1 MSESLKSLKNYKKQL
16 ILGPIF
22 KLTEAV
28 FELIV
33 PLLMA
38 YIIDYGISLDSN
50 NNVIGGD
57 MGVILKTGSL
67 IVALGILGLLCS
79 IICQYFASRAGQGF
93 GTELRNKMLKH
104 IFKLPMSEQDKLGSA
119 KLENIMINDINQ
131 LQTAV
136 NMFIRLVVRAPFLVV
151 GGIVCA
157 FLINVKVALI
167 FVASLPFFILVL
179 VFVLKASS
187 KRHVK
192 IQASLDVINKSV
204 NEGVTGQRVVRVFNA
219 QDMMINDYKKTND
232 QLYKDNNNVSKIT
245 SLLSPLTFI
254 IVNVAT
260 VFIVYFA
267 AKFVDFGELTQ
278 GDVFTL
284 VNYMNQILLALIVVS
299 NLVVIFTKA
308 FASLKRTDSLFA
320 LKEEESKDYVE
331 LDFDKTKPLLS
342 LNKVSFK
349 FDNSLNYILQNIT
362 FELNKGES
370 LGIIGGTGSG
380 KSTLVEHLN
389 ALLVPSSGSLEIE
402 DTERA
407 TYDLSDAEQVLL
419 STTQRLD
426 TIYEARKKEKAQET
440 VQLEQEEKE
449 EIKEQ
454 EPLFQFQ
461 EEKLPLAIQ
470 ALYNAKVN
478 GIELSE
484 SQERTLQ
491 IYEKLNSEK
500 FREFKA
506 QAQERARKQ
515 EERRKAVQEEN
526 ARKEEWLNSADN
538 PINMRLAEL
547 KKTRNQVTALEGIKD
562 AGLIVP
568 DQEQKL
574 DNLSEFL
581 EMFEKTSQEQH
592 EVDTG
597 MSDESRAW
605 YQEHYRAK

>member
-57 MGVILKTGSL
+57 MGVILKTGSM

-219 QDMMINDYKKTND
+219 QDMMINDYKKIND

-380 KSTLVEHLN
+380 KSTLCNLISGFFDPSKGKISLYGKDITTLKKEDINNLVSMASQKAYLFTGTVKDNFLMAKNDATDKEIIDCLKLAKAYSFVNKYEDGLDHYLEESGRN
-389 ALLVPSSGSLEIE
+389 LSGGQKQRLSLARTLLKNSDLIILDDVTSAL
-402 DTERA
+402 
-407 TYDLSDAEQVLL
+407 DAITTKQVLL
-419 STTQRLD
+419 YLQKLNDKAKIIVSQKISAIKNCDKILVIENGKNCGYGTHEELLNSNKAYRE
-426 TIYEARKKEKAQET
+426 IYESQLMKE
-440 VQLEQEEKE
+440 
-449 EIKEQ
+449 
-454 EPLFQFQ
+454 
-461 EEKLPLAIQ
+461 
-470 ALYNAKVN
+470 
-478 GIELSE
+478 G
-484 SQERTLQ
+484 
-491 IYEKLNSEK
+491 
-500 FREFKA
+500 
-506 QAQERARKQ
+506 
-515 EERRKAVQEEN
+515 
-526 ARKEEWLNSADN
+526 DN
-538 PINMRLAEL
+538 
-547 KKTRNQVTALEGIKD
+547 Q
-562 AGLIVP
+562 
-568 DQEQKL
+568 
-574 DNLSEFL
+574 
-581 EMFEKTSQEQH
+581 
-592 EVDTG
+592 
-597 MSDESRAW
+597 
-605 YQEHYRAK
+605 

>member
-57 MGVILKTGSL
+57 MGVILKTGSM

-157 FLINVKVALI
+157 FLINVEVALI

-219 QDMMINDYKKTND
+219 QDMMINDYKKIND

-380 KSTLVEHLN
+380 KSTLCNLISGFFDPSKGKISLYGKDITTLKKEDINNLVSMASQKAYLFTGTVKDNFLMAKNDATDKEIIDCLKLAKAYSFVNKYEDGLDHYLEESGRN
-389 ALLVPSSGSLEIE
+389 LSGGQKQRLSLARTLLKNSDLIILDDVTSAL
-402 DTERA
+402 
-407 TYDLSDAEQVLL
+407 DAITTKQVLL
-419 STTQRLD
+419 NL
-426 TIYEARKKEKAQET
+426 
-440 VQLEQEEKE
+440 
-449 EIKEQ
+449 
-454 EPLFQFQ
+454 
-461 EEKLPLAIQ
+461 
-470 ALYNAKVN
+470 
-478 GIELSE
+478 
-484 SQERTLQ
+484 
-491 IYEKLNSEK
+491 EKLND
-500 FREFKA
+500 KA
-506 QAQERARKQ
+506 KIIVSQKISAIKNCDKILVIENGKNCGYGTH
-515 EERRKAVQEEN
+515 EEL
-526 ARKEEWLNSADN
+526 LNSNKAYRE
-538 PINMRLAEL
+538 IYESQLM
-547 KKTRNQVTALEGIKD
+547 KEGD
-562 AGLIVP
+562 
-568 DQEQKL
+568 DQ
-574 DNLSEFL
+574 
-581 EMFEKTSQEQH
+581 
-592 EVDTG
+592 
-597 MSDESRAW
+597 
-605 YQEHYRAK
+605 

>member
-1 MSESLKSLKNYKKQL
+1 MSESLKNLKNYKKQL

-57 MGVILKTGSL
+57 MGVILKTGSM

-93 GTELRNKMLKH
+93 GTELRNKMVKH

-219 QDMMINDYKKTND
+219 QDMMINDYKKIND

-380 KSTLVEHLN
+380 KSTLCNLISGFFDPSKGKISLYGKDITTLKKEDINNLVSMASQKAYLFTGTVKDNFLMAKNDATDKEIIDCLKLAKAYSFVNKYEDGLDHYLEESGRN
-389 ALLVPSSGSLEIE
+389 LSGGQKQRLSLARTLIKNSDLIILDDVTSAL
-402 DTERA
+402 
-407 TYDLSDAEQVLL
+407 DAITTKQVLL
-419 STTQRLD
+419 NL
-426 TIYEARKKEKAQET
+426 
-440 VQLEQEEKE
+440 
-449 EIKEQ
+449 
-454 EPLFQFQ
+454 
-461 EEKLPLAIQ
+461 
-470 ALYNAKVN
+470 
-478 GIELSE
+478 
-484 SQERTLQ
+484 
-491 IYEKLNSEK
+491 EKLND
-500 FREFKA
+500 KA
-506 QAQERARKQ
+506 KIIVSQKISAIKNCDKILVIENGKNCGYGTH
-515 EERRKAVQEEN
+515 EEL
-526 ARKEEWLNSADN
+526 LNSNKAYREIYESQLMKEGDN
-538 PINMRLAEL
+538 
-547 KKTRNQVTALEGIKD
+547 Q
-562 AGLIVP
+562 
-568 DQEQKL
+568 
-574 DNLSEFL
+574 
-581 EMFEKTSQEQH
+581 
-592 EVDTG
+592 
-597 MSDESRAW
+597 
-605 YQEHYRAK
+605 

>member
-219 QDMMINDYKKTND
+219 QDMMINDYKKIND

-254 IVNVAT
+254 IVNIAT
-260 VFIVYFA
+260 IFIVYFA

-380 KSTLVEHLN
+380 KSTLCNLISGFFDPSKGKISLYGKDITTLKKEDINNLVSMASQKAYLFTGTVKDNFLMAKNDATDKEIIDCLKLAKAYSFVNKYEDGLDHYLEESGRN
-389 ALLVPSSGSLEIE
+389 LSGGQKQRLSLARTLLKNSDLIILDDVTSAL
-402 DTERA
+402 
-407 TYDLSDAEQVLL
+407 DAITTKQVLL
-419 STTQRLD
+419 NL
-426 TIYEARKKEKAQET
+426 
-440 VQLEQEEKE
+440 
-449 EIKEQ
+449 
-454 EPLFQFQ
+454 
-461 EEKLPLAIQ
+461 
-470 ALYNAKVN
+470 
-478 GIELSE
+478 
-484 SQERTLQ
+484 
-491 IYEKLNSEK
+491 EKLND
-500 FREFKA
+500 KA
-506 QAQERARKQ
+506 KIIVSQKISAIKNCDKILVIENGKNCGYGTH
-515 EERRKAVQEEN
+515 EEL
-526 ARKEEWLNSADN
+526 LNSNKAYREIYESQLMKEGDN
-538 PINMRLAEL
+538 
-547 KKTRNQVTALEGIKD
+547 Q
-562 AGLIVP
+562 
-568 DQEQKL
+568 
-574 DNLSEFL
+574 
-581 EMFEKTSQEQH
+581 
-592 EVDTG
+592 
-597 MSDESRAW
+597 
-605 YQEHYRAK
+605 

>member
-57 MGVILKTGSL
+57 MGVILKTGSM

-104 IFKLPMSEQDKLGSA
+104 IFFFFFSEQDKLGSA

-219 QDMMINDYKKTND
+219 QDMMINDYKKIND

-380 KSTLVEHLN
+380 KSTLCNLISGFFDPSKGKISLYGKDITTLKKEDINNLVSMASQKAYLFTGTVKDNFLMAKNDAIDKEIIDCLKLAKAYSFVNKYEDGLDHYLEESGRN
-389 ALLVPSSGSLEIE
+389 LSGGQKQRLSLARTLLKNSDLIILDDVTSAL
-402 DTERA
+402 
-407 TYDLSDAEQVLL
+407 DAITTKQVLL
-419 STTQRLD
+419 NL
-426 TIYEARKKEKAQET
+426 
-440 VQLEQEEKE
+440 
-449 EIKEQ
+449 
-454 EPLFQFQ
+454 
-461 EEKLPLAIQ
+461 
-470 ALYNAKVN
+470 
-478 GIELSE
+478 
-484 SQERTLQ
+484 
-491 IYEKLNSEK
+491 EKLND
-500 FREFKA
+500 KA
-506 QAQERARKQ
+506 KIIVSQKISAIKNCDKILIIENGKNCGYGTH
-515 EERRKAVQEEN
+515 EEL
-526 ARKEEWLNSADN
+526 LNSNKAYREIYESQLMKEGDN
-538 PINMRLAEL
+538 
-547 KKTRNQVTALEGIKD
+547 Q
-562 AGLIVP
+562 
-568 DQEQKL
+568 
-574 DNLSEFL
+574 
-581 EMFEKTSQEQH
+581 
-592 EVDTG
+592 
-597 MSDESRAW
+597 
-605 YQEHYRAK
+605 

>member
-57 MGVILKTGSL
+57 MGVILKTGSM

-167 FVASLPFFILVL
+167 FVASLPFFIVVL

-219 QDMMINDYKKTND
+219 QDMMINDYKKIND

-380 KSTLVEHLN
+380 KSTLCNLISGFFDPSKGKISLYGKDITTLKKEDINNLVSMASQKAYLFTGTVKDNFLMAKNDATDKEIIDCLKLAKAYSFVNKYEDGLDHYLEESGRN
-389 ALLVPSSGSLEIE
+389 LSGGQKQRLSLARTLLKNSDLIILDDVTSAL
-402 DTERA
+402 
-407 TYDLSDAEQVLL
+407 DAITTKQVLL
-419 STTQRLD
+419 NL
-426 TIYEARKKEKAQET
+426 
-440 VQLEQEEKE
+440 
-449 EIKEQ
+449 
-454 EPLFQFQ
+454 
-461 EEKLPLAIQ
+461 
-470 ALYNAKVN
+470 
-478 GIELSE
+478 
-484 SQERTLQ
+484 
-491 IYEKLNSEK
+491 EKLND
-500 FREFKA
+500 KA
-506 QAQERARKQ
+506 KIIVSQKISAIKNCDKILVIENGKNCGYGTH
-515 EERRKAVQEEN
+515 EEL
-526 ARKEEWLNSADN
+526 LNSNKAYREIYESQLMKEGDN
-538 PINMRLAEL
+538 
-547 KKTRNQVTALEGIKD
+547 Q
-562 AGLIVP
+562 
-568 DQEQKL
+568 
-574 DNLSEFL
+574 
-581 EMFEKTSQEQH
+581 
-592 EVDTG
+592 
-597 MSDESRAW
+597 
-605 YQEHYRAK
+605 

>member
-1 MSESLKSLKNYKKQL
+1 MSESLESLKNYKKQL

-57 MGVILKTGSL
+57 MGVILKTGSM

-187 KRHVK
+187 KRHGK

-219 QDMMINDYKKTND
+219 QDMMINDYKKIND

-380 KSTLVEHLN
+380 KSTLCNLISGFFDPSKGKISLYGKDITTLKKEDINNLVSMASQKAYLFTGTVKDNFLMAKNDATDKEIIDCLKLAKAYSFVNKYEDGLN
-389 ALLVPSSGSLEIE
+389 HYLEESGRNLSGGQKQRLSLARTLLKNSDLIILDDVTSAL
-402 DTERA
+402 
-407 TYDLSDAEQVLL
+407 DAITTKQVLL
-419 STTQRLD
+419 NL
-426 TIYEARKKEKAQET
+426 
-440 VQLEQEEKE
+440 
-449 EIKEQ
+449 
-454 EPLFQFQ
+454 
-461 EEKLPLAIQ
+461 
-470 ALYNAKVN
+470 
-478 GIELSE
+478 
-484 SQERTLQ
+484 
-491 IYEKLNSEK
+491 EKLND
-500 FREFKA
+500 KA
-506 QAQERARKQ
+506 KIIVSQKISAIKNCDKILVIENGKNCGYGTH
-515 EERRKAVQEEN
+515 EEL
-526 ARKEEWLNSADN
+526 LNSNKAYRE
-538 PINMRLAEL
+538 IYESQLM
-547 KKTRNQVTALEGIKD
+547 KEGD
-562 AGLIVP
+562 
-568 DQEQKL
+568 DQ
-574 DNLSEFL
+574 
-581 EMFEKTSQEQH
+581 
-592 EVDTG
+592 
-597 MSDESRAW
+597 
-605 YQEHYRAK
+605 

>member
-57 MGVILKTGSL
+57 MGVILKTGSM

-219 QDMMINDYKKTND
+219 QDMMINDYKKIND

-254 IVNVAT
+254 IVNIAT
-260 VFIVYFA
+260 IFIVYFA

-380 KSTLVEHLN
+380 KSTLCNLISGFFDPSKGKISLYGKDITTLKKEDINNLVSMASQKAYLFTGTVKDNFLMAKNDATDKEIIDCLKLAKAYSFVNKYEDGLN
-389 ALLVPSSGSLEIE
+389 HYLEESGRNLSGGQKQRLSLARTLLKNSDLIILDDVTSAL
-402 DTERA
+402 
-407 TYDLSDAEQVLL
+407 DAITTKQVLL
-419 STTQRLD
+419 NL
-426 TIYEARKKEKAQET
+426 
-440 VQLEQEEKE
+440 
-449 EIKEQ
+449 
-454 EPLFQFQ
+454 
-461 EEKLPLAIQ
+461 
-470 ALYNAKVN
+470 
-478 GIELSE
+478 
-484 SQERTLQ
+484 
-491 IYEKLNSEK
+491 EKLND
-500 FREFKA
+500 KA
-506 QAQERARKQ
+506 KIIVSQKISAIKNCDKILVIENGKNCGYGTH
-515 EERRKAVQEEN
+515 EEL
-526 ARKEEWLNSADN
+526 LNSNKAYREIYESQLMKEGDN
-538 PINMRLAEL
+538 
-547 KKTRNQVTALEGIKD
+547 Q
-562 AGLIVP
+562 
-568 DQEQKL
+568 
-574 DNLSEFL
+574 
-581 EMFEKTSQEQH
+581 
-592 EVDTG
+592 
-597 MSDESRAW
+597 
-605 YQEHYRAK
+605 

>member
-57 MGVILKTGSL
+57 MGVILKTGL
-67 IVALGILGLLCS
+67 MIVALGILGLLCS

-219 QDMMINDYKKTND
+219 QDMMINDYKKIND

-380 KSTLVEHLN
+380 KSTLCNLISGFFDPSKGKISLYGKDITTLKKEDINNLVSMASQKAYLFTGTVKDNFLMAKNDATDKEIIDCLKLAKAYSFVNKYEDGLN
-389 ALLVPSSGSLEIE
+389 HYLEESGRNLSGGQKQRLSLARTLLKNSDLIILDDVTSAL
-402 DTERA
+402 
-407 TYDLSDAEQVLL
+407 DAITTKQVLL
-419 STTQRLD
+419 NL
-426 TIYEARKKEKAQET
+426 
-440 VQLEQEEKE
+440 
-449 EIKEQ
+449 
-454 EPLFQFQ
+454 
-461 EEKLPLAIQ
+461 
-470 ALYNAKVN
+470 
-478 GIELSE
+478 
-484 SQERTLQ
+484 
-491 IYEKLNSEK
+491 EKLND
-500 FREFKA
+500 KA
-506 QAQERARKQ
+506 KIIVSQKISAIKNCDKILVIENGKNCGYGTH
-515 EERRKAVQEEN
+515 EEL
-526 ARKEEWLNSADN
+526 LNSNKAYREIYESQLMKEGDN
-538 PINMRLAEL
+538 
-547 KKTRNQVTALEGIKD
+547 Q
-562 AGLIVP
+562 
-568 DQEQKL
+568 
-574 DNLSEFL
+574 
-581 EMFEKTSQEQH
+581 
-592 EVDTG
+592 
-597 MSDESRAW
+597 
-605 YQEHYRAK
+605 

>member
-57 MGVILKTGSL
+57 MGVILKTGSM

-219 QDMMINDYKKTND
+219 QDMMINDYKKIND

-380 KSTLVEHLN
+380 KSTLCNLISGFFDPSKGKISLYGKDITTLKKEDVNNLVSMASQKAYLFTGTVKDNFLMAKKDATDKEIIDCLKLAKAYSFVNKYEDGLN
-389 ALLVPSSGSLEIE
+389 HYLEESGRNLSGGQKQRLSLARTLLKNSDLIILDDVTSAL
-402 DTERA
+402 
-407 TYDLSDAEQVLL
+407 DAITTKQVLL
-419 STTQRLD
+419 NL
-426 TIYEARKKEKAQET
+426 
-440 VQLEQEEKE
+440 
-449 EIKEQ
+449 
-454 EPLFQFQ
+454 
-461 EEKLPLAIQ
+461 
-470 ALYNAKVN
+470 
-478 GIELSE
+478 
-484 SQERTLQ
+484 
-491 IYEKLNSEK
+491 EKLND
-500 FREFKA
+500 KA
-506 QAQERARKQ
+506 KIIVSQKISAIKNCDKILVIENGKNCGYGTH
-515 EERRKAVQEEN
+515 EEL
-526 ARKEEWLNSADN
+526 LNSNKAYREIYESQLMKEGDN
-538 PINMRLAEL
+538 
-547 KKTRNQVTALEGIKD
+547 Q
-562 AGLIVP
+562 
-568 DQEQKL
+568 
-574 DNLSEFL
+574 
-581 EMFEKTSQEQH
+581 
-592 EVDTG
+592 
-597 MSDESRAW
+597 
-605 YQEHYRAK
+605 

>member
-57 MGVILKTGSL
+57 MGVILKTGSM

-380 KSTLVEHLN
+380 KSTLCNLISGFFDPSKGKISLYGKDITTLKKEDINNLVSMASQKAYLFTGTVKDNFLMAKNDATDKEIIDCLKLAKAYSFVNKYEDGLDHYLEESGRN
-389 ALLVPSSGSLEIE
+389 LSGGQKQRLSLARTLLKNSDLIILDDVTSAL
-402 DTERA
+402 
-407 TYDLSDAEQVLL
+407 DAITTKQVLL
-419 STTQRLD
+419 NL
-426 TIYEARKKEKAQET
+426 
-440 VQLEQEEKE
+440 
-449 EIKEQ
+449 
-454 EPLFQFQ
+454 
-461 EEKLPLAIQ
+461 
-470 ALYNAKVN
+470 
-478 GIELSE
+478 
-484 SQERTLQ
+484 
-491 IYEKLNSEK
+491 EKLND
-500 FREFKA
+500 KA
-506 QAQERARKQ
+506 KIIVSQKISAIKNCDKILVIENGKNCGYGTH
-515 EERRKAVQEEN
+515 EEL
-526 ARKEEWLNSADN
+526 LNSNKAYREIYESQLMKEGDN
-538 PINMRLAEL
+538 
-547 KKTRNQVTALEGIKD
+547 Q
-562 AGLIVP
+562 
-568 DQEQKL
+568 
-574 DNLSEFL
+574 
-581 EMFEKTSQEQH
+581 
-592 EVDTG
+592 
-597 MSDESRAW
+597 
-605 YQEHYRAK
+605 

>member
-1 MSESLKSLKNYKKQL
+1 MKSLKIYKKQL

-57 MGVILKTGSL
+57 MGVILKTGL
-67 IVALGILGLLCS
+67 IIVALGILGLICS

-219 QDMMINDYKKTND
+219 QDMMINDYKKIND

-380 KSTLVEHLN
+380 KSTLCNLISGFFDPSKGKISLYGKDITTLKKEDINNLVSMASQKAYLFTGTVKDNFLMAKNDATDKEIIDCLKLAKAYSFVNKYEDGLDHYLEESGRN
-389 ALLVPSSGSLEIE
+389 LSGGQKQRLSLARTLLKNSDLIILDDVTSAL
-402 DTERA
+402 
-407 TYDLSDAEQVLL
+407 DAITTKQVLL
-419 STTQRLD
+419 NL
-426 TIYEARKKEKAQET
+426 
-440 VQLEQEEKE
+440 
-449 EIKEQ
+449 
-454 EPLFQFQ
+454 
-461 EEKLPLAIQ
+461 
-470 ALYNAKVN
+470 
-478 GIELSE
+478 
-484 SQERTLQ
+484 
-491 IYEKLNSEK
+491 EKLND
-500 FREFKA
+500 KA
-506 QAQERARKQ
+506 KIIVSQKISAIKNCDKILVIENGKNCGYGTH
-515 EERRKAVQEEN
+515 EEL
-526 ARKEEWLNSADN
+526 LNSNKAYREIYESQLMKEGDN
-538 PINMRLAEL
+538 
-547 KKTRNQVTALEGIKD
+547 
-562 AGLIVP
+562 
-568 DQEQKL
+568 
-574 DNLSEFL
+574 
-581 EMFEKTSQEQH
+581 
-592 EVDTG
+592 
-597 MSDESRAW
+597 
-605 YQEHYRAK
+605 

>member
-57 MGVILKTGSL
+57 MDVILKTGSM

-136 NMFIRLVVRAPFLVV
+136 NMFIRLVVKAPFLVV

-219 QDMMINDYKKTND
+219 QDMMINDYKKIND

-254 IVNVAT
+254 IVNIAT

-380 KSTLVEHLN
+380 KSTLCNLISGFFDPSKGKISLYGKDITTLKKEDINNLVSMASQKAYLFTGTVKDNFLMAKNDATDKEIIDCLKLAKAYSFVNKYEDGLN
-389 ALLVPSSGSLEIE
+389 HYLEESGRNLSGGQKQRLSLARTLLKNSDLIILDDVTSAL
-402 DTERA
+402 
-407 TYDLSDAEQVLL
+407 DAITTKQVLL
-419 STTQRLD
+419 NL
-426 TIYEARKKEKAQET
+426 
-440 VQLEQEEKE
+440 
-449 EIKEQ
+449 
-454 EPLFQFQ
+454 
-461 EEKLPLAIQ
+461 
-470 ALYNAKVN
+470 
-478 GIELSE
+478 
-484 SQERTLQ
+484 
-491 IYEKLNSEK
+491 EKLND
-500 FREFKA
+500 KA
-506 QAQERARKQ
+506 KIIVSQKISAIKNCDKILVIENGKNCGYGTH
-515 EERRKAVQEEN
+515 EEL
-526 ARKEEWLNSADN
+526 LNSNKAYREIYESQLMKEGDN
-538 PINMRLAEL
+538 
-547 KKTRNQVTALEGIKD
+547 
-562 AGLIVP
+562 
-568 DQEQKL
+568 
-574 DNLSEFL
+574 
-581 EMFEKTSQEQH
+581 
-592 EVDTG
+592 
-597 MSDESRAW
+597 
-605 YQEHYRAK
+605 

>member
-57 MGVILKTGSL
+57 MGVILKTGSM

-219 QDMMINDYKKTND
+219 QDMMINDYKKIND

-380 KSTLVEHLN
+380 KSTLCNLISGFFDPSKGKISLYGKDITTLKKEDINNLVSMASQKAYLFTGTVKDNFLMAKNDATDKEIIDCLKLAKAYSFVNKYEDGLDHYLEESGRN
-389 ALLVPSSGSLEIE
+389 LSGGQKQRLSLARILLKNSDLIILDDVTSAL
-402 DTERA
+402 
-407 TYDLSDAEQVLL
+407 DAITTKQVLL
-419 STTQRLD
+419 NL
-426 TIYEARKKEKAQET
+426 
-440 VQLEQEEKE
+440 
-449 EIKEQ
+449 
-454 EPLFQFQ
+454 
-461 EEKLPLAIQ
+461 
-470 ALYNAKVN
+470 
-478 GIELSE
+478 
-484 SQERTLQ
+484 
-491 IYEKLNSEK
+491 EKLND
-500 FREFKA
+500 KA
-506 QAQERARKQ
+506 KIIVSQKISAIKNCDKILVIENGKNCGYGTH
-515 EERRKAVQEEN
+515 EEL
-526 ARKEEWLNSADN
+526 LNSNKAYRE
-538 PINMRLAEL
+538 IYESQLM
-547 KKTRNQVTALEGIKD
+547 KEGD
-562 AGLIVP
+562 
-568 DQEQKL
+568 DQ
-574 DNLSEFL
+574 
-581 EMFEKTSQEQH
+581 
-592 EVDTG
+592 
-597 MSDESRAW
+597 
-605 YQEHYRAK
+605 

>member
-57 MGVILKTGSL
+57 MGVILKTGSM

-136 NMFIRLVVRAPFLVV
+136 NMFIRIVVRAPFLVV
-151 GGIVCA
+151 GGIVCS
-157 FLINVKVALI
+157 FLFNVKVALI

-219 QDMMINDYKKTND
+219 QDMMINDYKKIND

-380 KSTLVEHLN
+380 KSTLCNLISGFFDPSKGKISLYGKDITTLKKEDINNLVSMASQKAYLFTGTVKDNFLMAKNDATDKEIIDCLKLAKAYSFVNKYEDGLN
-389 ALLVPSSGSLEIE
+389 HYLEESGRNLSGGQKQRLSLARTLLKNSDLIILDDVTSAL
-402 DTERA
+402 
-407 TYDLSDAEQVLL
+407 DAITTKQVLL
-419 STTQRLD
+419 NL
-426 TIYEARKKEKAQET
+426 
-440 VQLEQEEKE
+440 
-449 EIKEQ
+449 
-454 EPLFQFQ
+454 
-461 EEKLPLAIQ
+461 
-470 ALYNAKVN
+470 
-478 GIELSE
+478 
-484 SQERTLQ
+484 
-491 IYEKLNSEK
+491 EKLND
-500 FREFKA
+500 KA
-506 QAQERARKQ
+506 KIIVSQKISAIKNCDKILVIENGKNCGYGTH
-515 EERRKAVQEEN
+515 EEL
-526 ARKEEWLNSADN
+526 LNSNKAYREIYESQLMKEGDN
-538 PINMRLAEL
+538 
-547 KKTRNQVTALEGIKD
+547 Q
-562 AGLIVP
+562 
-568 DQEQKL
+568 
-574 DNLSEFL
+574 
-581 EMFEKTSQEQH
+581 
-592 EVDTG
+592 
-597 MSDESRAW
+597 
-605 YQEHYRAK
+605 

>member
-57 MGVILKTGSL
+57 MGVILKTGSM

-167 FVASLPFFILVL
+167 FVASLPFFIVVL

-192 IQASLDVINKSV
+192 IQASLDVINRSV

-219 QDMMINDYKKTND
+219 QDMMINDYKKIND

-254 IVNVAT
+254 IVNIAT
-260 VFIVYFA
+260 IFIVYFA
-267 AKFVDFGELTQ
+267 AKFVDFGKLTQ

-380 KSTLVEHLN
+380 KSTLCNLISGFFDPSKGKISLYGKDITTLKKEDINNLVSMASQKAYLFTGTVKDNFLMAKNDATDKEIIDCLKLAKAYSFVNKYEDGLDHYLEESGRN
-389 ALLVPSSGSLEIE
+389 LSGGQKQRLSLARTLLKNSDLIILDDVTSAL
-402 DTERA
+402 
-407 TYDLSDAEQVLL
+407 DAITTKQVLL
-419 STTQRLD
+419 NL
-426 TIYEARKKEKAQET
+426 
-440 VQLEQEEKE
+440 
-449 EIKEQ
+449 
-454 EPLFQFQ
+454 
-461 EEKLPLAIQ
+461 
-470 ALYNAKVN
+470 
-478 GIELSE
+478 
-484 SQERTLQ
+484 
-491 IYEKLNSEK
+491 EKLND
-500 FREFKA
+500 KA
-506 QAQERARKQ
+506 KIIVSQKISAIKNCDKILVIENGKNCGYGTH
-515 EERRKAVQEEN
+515 EEL
-526 ARKEEWLNSADN
+526 LNSNKAYREIYESQLMKEGDN
-538 PINMRLAEL
+538 
-547 KKTRNQVTALEGIKD
+547 Q
-562 AGLIVP
+562 
-568 DQEQKL
+568 
-574 DNLSEFL
+574 
-581 EMFEKTSQEQH
+581 
-592 EVDTG
+592 
-597 MSDESRAW
+597 
-605 YQEHYRAK
+605 

>member
-57 MGVILKTGSL
+57 MGVILKTGSM

-219 QDMMINDYKKTND
+219 QDMMINDYKKIND

-380 KSTLVEHLN
+380 KSTLCNLISGFFDPSKGKISLYGKDITTLKKEDINNLVSMASQKAYLFTGTVKDNFLMAKNDATDKEIIDCLKLAKAYSFVNKYEDGLN
-389 ALLVPSSGSLEIE
+389 HYLEESGRNLSGGQKQRLSLARTLLKNSDLIILDDVTSAL
-402 DTERA
+402 
-407 TYDLSDAEQVLL
+407 DAITTKQVLL
-419 STTQRLD
+419 NL
-426 TIYEARKKEKAQET
+426 
-440 VQLEQEEKE
+440 
-449 EIKEQ
+449 
-454 EPLFQFQ
+454 
-461 EEKLPLAIQ
+461 
-470 ALYNAKVN
+470 
-478 GIELSE
+478 
-484 SQERTLQ
+484 
-491 IYEKLNSEK
+491 EKLND
-500 FREFKA
+500 KA
-506 QAQERARKQ
+506 KIIVSQKISAIKNCDKILVIENGKNCGYGTH
-515 EERRKAVQEEN
+515 EEL
-526 ARKEEWLNSADN
+526 LNSNKAYREIYESQLMKEGDN
-538 PINMRLAEL
+538 
-547 KKTRNQVTALEGIKD
+547 Q
-562 AGLIVP
+562 
-568 DQEQKL
+568 
-574 DNLSEFL
+574 
-581 EMFEKTSQEQH
+581 
-592 EVDTG
+592 
-597 MSDESRAW
+597 
-605 YQEHYRAK
+605 

>member
-57 MGVILKTGSL
+57 MGVILKTGSM

-219 QDMMINDYKKTND
+219 QDMMINDYKKIND

-380 KSTLVEHLN
+380 KSTLCNLISGFFDPSKGKICLYGKDITTLKKEDINNLVSMASQKAYLFTGTVKDNFLMAKKDATDKEIIDCLKLAKAYSFVNKYEDGLN
-389 ALLVPSSGSLEIE
+389 HYLEESGRNLSGGQKQRLSLARTLLKNSDLIILDDVTSAL
-402 DTERA
+402 
-407 TYDLSDAEQVLL
+407 DAITTKQVLL
-419 STTQRLD
+419 NL
-426 TIYEARKKEKAQET
+426 
-440 VQLEQEEKE
+440 
-449 EIKEQ
+449 
-454 EPLFQFQ
+454 
-461 EEKLPLAIQ
+461 
-470 ALYNAKVN
+470 
-478 GIELSE
+478 
-484 SQERTLQ
+484 
-491 IYEKLNSEK
+491 EKLND
-500 FREFKA
+500 KA
-506 QAQERARKQ
+506 KIIVSQKISAIKNCDKILVIENGKNCGYGTH
-515 EERRKAVQEEN
+515 EEL
-526 ARKEEWLNSADN
+526 LNSNKAYREIYESQLMKEGDN
-538 PINMRLAEL
+538 
-547 KKTRNQVTALEGIKD
+547 Q
-562 AGLIVP
+562 
-568 DQEQKL
+568 
-574 DNLSEFL
+574 
-581 EMFEKTSQEQH
+581 
-592 EVDTG
+592 
-597 MSDESRAW
+597 
-605 YQEHYRAK
+605 

>member
-57 MGVILKTGSL
+57 MGVILKTGSM

-219 QDMMINDYKKTND
+219 QDMMINDYKKIND

-308 FASLKRTDSLFA
+308 FASLKRTDSLFS

-380 KSTLVEHLN
+380 KSTLCNLISGFFDPSKGKISLYGKDITTLKKEDINNLVSMASQKAYLFTGTVKDNFLMAKNDATDKEIIDCLKLAKAYSFVNKYEDGLDHYLEESGRN
-389 ALLVPSSGSLEIE
+389 LSGGQKQRLSLARTLLKNSDLIILDDVTSAL
-402 DTERA
+402 
-407 TYDLSDAEQVLL
+407 DAITTKQVLL
-419 STTQRLD
+419 NL
-426 TIYEARKKEKAQET
+426 
-440 VQLEQEEKE
+440 
-449 EIKEQ
+449 
-454 EPLFQFQ
+454 
-461 EEKLPLAIQ
+461 
-470 ALYNAKVN
+470 
-478 GIELSE
+478 
-484 SQERTLQ
+484 
-491 IYEKLNSEK
+491 EKLND
-500 FREFKA
+500 KA
-506 QAQERARKQ
+506 KIIVSQKISAIKNCDKILVIENGKNCGYGTH
-515 EERRKAVQEEN
+515 EEL
-526 ARKEEWLNSADN
+526 LNSNKAYREIYESQLMKEGDN
-538 PINMRLAEL
+538 
-547 KKTRNQVTALEGIKD
+547 Q
-562 AGLIVP
+562 
-568 DQEQKL
+568 
-574 DNLSEFL
+574 
-581 EMFEKTSQEQH
+581 
-592 EVDTG
+592 
-597 MSDESRAW
+597 
-605 YQEHYRAK
+605 

>member
-57 MGVILKTGSL
+57 MGVILKTGSM
-67 IVALGILGLLCS
+67 IVGLGILGLLCS

-219 QDMMINDYKKTND
+219 QDMMINDYKKIND

-380 KSTLVEHLN
+380 KSTLCNLISGFFDPSKGKISLYGKDITTLKKEDINNLVSMASQKAYLFTGTVKDNFLMAKNDATDKEIIDCLKLAKAYSFVNKYEDGLN
-389 ALLVPSSGSLEIE
+389 HYLEESGRNLSGGQKQRLSLARTLLKNSDLIILDDVTSAL
-402 DTERA
+402 
-407 TYDLSDAEQVLL
+407 DAITTKQVLL
-419 STTQRLD
+419 NL
-426 TIYEARKKEKAQET
+426 
-440 VQLEQEEKE
+440 
-449 EIKEQ
+449 
-454 EPLFQFQ
+454 
-461 EEKLPLAIQ
+461 
-470 ALYNAKVN
+470 
-478 GIELSE
+478 
-484 SQERTLQ
+484 
-491 IYEKLNSEK
+491 EKLND
-500 FREFKA
+500 KA
-506 QAQERARKQ
+506 KIIVSQKISAIKNCDKILVIENGKNCGYGTH
-515 EERRKAVQEEN
+515 EEL
-526 ARKEEWLNSADN
+526 LNSNKAYREIYESQLMKEGDN
-538 PINMRLAEL
+538 
-547 KKTRNQVTALEGIKD
+547 Q
-562 AGLIVP
+562 
-568 DQEQKL
+568 
-574 DNLSEFL
+574 
-581 EMFEKTSQEQH
+581 
-592 EVDTG
+592 
-597 MSDESRAW
+597 
-605 YQEHYRAK
+605 

>member
-50 NNVIGGD
+50 NNVIGGN
-57 MGVILKTGSL
+57 MGVILKTGSM

-219 QDMMINDYKKTND
+219 QDMMINDYKKIND

-380 KSTLVEHLN
+380 KSTLCNLISGFFDPSKGKISLYGKDITTLKKEDINNLVSMASQKAYLFTGTVKDNFLMAKNDATDKEIIECLKLAKAYSFVNKYEDGLN
-389 ALLVPSSGSLEIE
+389 HYLEESGRNLSGGQKQRLSLARTLLKNSDLIILDDVTSAL
-402 DTERA
+402 
-407 TYDLSDAEQVLL
+407 DAITTKQVLL
-419 STTQRLD
+419 NL
-426 TIYEARKKEKAQET
+426 
-440 VQLEQEEKE
+440 
-449 EIKEQ
+449 
-454 EPLFQFQ
+454 
-461 EEKLPLAIQ
+461 
-470 ALYNAKVN
+470 
-478 GIELSE
+478 
-484 SQERTLQ
+484 
-491 IYEKLNSEK
+491 EKLND
-500 FREFKA
+500 KA
-506 QAQERARKQ
+506 KIIVSQKISAIKNCDKILVIENGKNCGYGTH
-515 EERRKAVQEEN
+515 EEL
-526 ARKEEWLNSADN
+526 LNSNKAYREIYESQLMKEGDN
-538 PINMRLAEL
+538 
-547 KKTRNQVTALEGIKD
+547 Q
-562 AGLIVP
+562 
-568 DQEQKL
+568 
-574 DNLSEFL
+574 
-581 EMFEKTSQEQH
+581 
-592 EVDTG
+592 
-597 MSDESRAW
+597 
-605 YQEHYRAK
+605 

>member
-57 MGVILKTGSL
+57 MGVILKTGTM

-167 FVASLPFFILVL
+167 FVASLPFFIVVL

-219 QDMMINDYKKTND
+219 QDMMINDYKKIND

-254 IVNVAT
+254 IVNIAT
-260 VFIVYFA
+260 IFIVYFA

-380 KSTLVEHLN
+380 KSTLCNLISGFFDPSKGKISLYGKDITTLKKEDINNLVSMASQKAYLFTGTVKDNFLMAKNDATDKEIIDCLKLAKAYSFVNKYEDGLDHYLEESGRN
-389 ALLVPSSGSLEIE
+389 LSGGQKQRLSLARTLLKNSDLIILDDVTSAL
-402 DTERA
+402 
-407 TYDLSDAEQVLL
+407 DAITTKQVLL
-419 STTQRLD
+419 NL
-426 TIYEARKKEKAQET
+426 
-440 VQLEQEEKE
+440 
-449 EIKEQ
+449 
-454 EPLFQFQ
+454 
-461 EEKLPLAIQ
+461 
-470 ALYNAKVN
+470 
-478 GIELSE
+478 
-484 SQERTLQ
+484 
-491 IYEKLNSEK
+491 EKLND
-500 FREFKA
+500 KA
-506 QAQERARKQ
+506 KIIVSQKISAIKNCDKILVIENGKNCGYGTH
-515 EERRKAVQEEN
+515 EEL
-526 ARKEEWLNSADN
+526 LNSNKAYRE
-538 PINMRLAEL
+538 IYESQLM
-547 KKTRNQVTALEGIKD
+547 KEGD
-562 AGLIVP
+562 
-568 DQEQKL
+568 DQ
-574 DNLSEFL
+574 
-581 EMFEKTSQEQH
+581 
-592 EVDTG
+592 
-597 MSDESRAW
+597 
-605 YQEHYRAK
+605 

>member
-57 MGVILKTGSL
+57 MGVILKTGSM

-167 FVASLPFFILVL
+167 FVASLPFFIVVL

-219 QDMMINDYKKTND
+219 QDMMINDYKKIND

-380 KSTLVEHLN
+380 KSTLCNLISGFFDPSKGKISLYGKDITTLKKEDINNLVSMASQKAYLFTGTVKENFLMAKNDATDKEIIDCLKLAKAYSFVNKYEDGLDHYLEESGRN
-389 ALLVPSSGSLEIE
+389 LSGGQKQRLSLARTLLKNSDLIILDDVTSAL
-402 DTERA
+402 
-407 TYDLSDAEQVLL
+407 DAITTKQVLL
-419 STTQRLD
+419 NL
-426 TIYEARKKEKAQET
+426 
-440 VQLEQEEKE
+440 
-449 EIKEQ
+449 
-454 EPLFQFQ
+454 
-461 EEKLPLAIQ
+461 
-470 ALYNAKVN
+470 
-478 GIELSE
+478 
-484 SQERTLQ
+484 
-491 IYEKLNSEK
+491 EKLND
-500 FREFKA
+500 KA
-506 QAQERARKQ
+506 KIIVSQKISAIKNCDKILVIENGKNCGYGTH
-515 EERRKAVQEEN
+515 EEL
-526 ARKEEWLNSADN
+526 LNSNKAYRE
-538 PINMRLAEL
+538 IYESQLM
-547 KKTRNQVTALEGIKD
+547 KEGD
-562 AGLIVP
+562 
-568 DQEQKL
+568 DQ
-574 DNLSEFL
+574 
-581 EMFEKTSQEQH
+581 
-592 EVDTG
+592 
-597 MSDESRAW
+597 
-605 YQEHYRAK
+605 

>member
-57 MGVILKTGSL
+57 MGVILKTGSM

-219 QDMMINDYKKTND
+219 QDMMINDYKKIND

-380 KSTLVEHLN
+380 KSTLCNLISGFFDPSKGKISLYGKDITTLKKEDINNLVSMASQKAYLFTGTVKDNFLMAKNDATDKEIIDCLKLAKAYSFVNKYEDGLDHYLEESGRN
-389 ALLVPSSGSLEIE
+389 LSGGQKQRLSLARTLLKNSDLIILDDVTSAL
-402 DTERA
+402 
-407 TYDLSDAEQVLL
+407 DAITTKQVLL
-419 STTQRLD
+419 NL
-426 TIYEARKKEKAQET
+426 
-440 VQLEQEEKE
+440 
-449 EIKEQ
+449 
-454 EPLFQFQ
+454 
-461 EEKLPLAIQ
+461 
-470 ALYNAKVN
+470 
-478 GIELSE
+478 
-484 SQERTLQ
+484 
-491 IYEKLNSEK
+491 EKLND
-500 FREFKA
+500 KA
-506 QAQERARKQ
+506 KIIVSQKISAIKNCDKILVIENGKNCGYGTH
-515 EERRKAVQEEN
+515 EEL
-526 ARKEEWLNSADN
+526 LNSNKAYREIYESQLMKEGDN
-538 PINMRLAEL
+538 
-547 KKTRNQVTALEGIKD
+547 
-562 AGLIVP
+562 
-568 DQEQKL
+568 
-574 DNLSEFL
+574 
-581 EMFEKTSQEQH
+581 
-592 EVDTG
+592 
-597 MSDESRAW
+597 
-605 YQEHYRAK
+605 

>member
-50 NNVIGGD
+50 NNVIGGN
-57 MGVILKTGSL
+57 MGVILKTGSM

-219 QDMMINDYKKTND
+219 QDMMINDYKKIND

-380 KSTLVEHLN
+380 KSTLCNLISGFFDPSKGKISLYGKDITTLKKEDINNLVSMASQKAYLFTGTVKDNFLMAKNDATDKEIIDCLKLAKAYSFVNKYEDGLN
-389 ALLVPSSGSLEIE
+389 HYLEESGRNLSGGQKQRLSLARTLLKNSDLIILDDVTSAL
-402 DTERA
+402 
-407 TYDLSDAEQVLL
+407 DAITTKQVLL
-419 STTQRLD
+419 NLGKLNDKAKIIVSQKISAIKNCDKILVIENGKNCGYGTHEELLNSNKAYRE
-426 TIYEARKKEKAQET
+426 IYESQLMKE
-440 VQLEQEEKE
+440 
-449 EIKEQ
+449 
-454 EPLFQFQ
+454 
-461 EEKLPLAIQ
+461 
-470 ALYNAKVN
+470 
-478 GIELSE
+478 G
-484 SQERTLQ
+484 
-491 IYEKLNSEK
+491 
-500 FREFKA
+500 
-506 QAQERARKQ
+506 
-515 EERRKAVQEEN
+515 
-526 ARKEEWLNSADN
+526 DN
-538 PINMRLAEL
+538 
-547 KKTRNQVTALEGIKD
+547 Q
-562 AGLIVP
+562 
-568 DQEQKL
+568 
-574 DNLSEFL
+574 
-581 EMFEKTSQEQH
+581 
-592 EVDTG
+592 
-597 MSDESRAW
+597 
-605 YQEHYRAK
+605 

>member
-22 KLTEAV
+22 KLTEAI

-57 MGVILKTGSL
+57 MGVILKTGSM

-167 FVASLPFFILVL
+167 FVASLPFFIVVL

-219 QDMMINDYKKTND
+219 QDMMINDYKKIND
-232 QLYKDNNNVSKIT
+232 QLYKEDNNVSKIT

-380 KSTLVEHLN
+380 KSTLCNLISGFFDPSKGKISLYGKDITTLKKEDINNLVSMASQKAYLFTGTVKDNFLMAKNDATDKEIIDCLKLAKAYSFVNKYEDGLDHYLEESGRN
-389 ALLVPSSGSLEIE
+389 LSGGQKQRLSLARTLLKNSDLIILDDVTSAL
-402 DTERA
+402 
-407 TYDLSDAEQVLL
+407 DAITTKQVLL
-419 STTQRLD
+419 NL
-426 TIYEARKKEKAQET
+426 
-440 VQLEQEEKE
+440 
-449 EIKEQ
+449 
-454 EPLFQFQ
+454 
-461 EEKLPLAIQ
+461 
-470 ALYNAKVN
+470 
-478 GIELSE
+478 
-484 SQERTLQ
+484 
-491 IYEKLNSEK
+491 EKLND
-500 FREFKA
+500 KA
-506 QAQERARKQ
+506 KIIVSQKISAIKNCDKILVIENGKNCGYGTH
-515 EERRKAVQEEN
+515 EEL
-526 ARKEEWLNSADN
+526 LNSNKAYRE
-538 PINMRLAEL
+538 IYESQLM
-547 KKTRNQVTALEGIKD
+547 KEGD
-562 AGLIVP
+562 
-568 DQEQKL
+568 
-574 DNLSEFL
+574 
-581 EMFEKTSQEQH
+581 SQ
-592 EVDTG
+592 
-597 MSDESRAW
+597 
-605 YQEHYRAK
+605 

>member
-50 NNVIGGD
+50 NNVIGGN
-57 MGVILKTGSL
+57 MGVILKTGSM

-219 QDMMINDYKKTND
+219 QDMMINDYKKIND

-308 FASLKRTDSLFA
+308 FASLKRTDSLFS

-380 KSTLVEHLN
+380 KSTLCNLISGFFDPSKGKISLYGKDITTLKKEDINNLVSMASQKAYLFTGTVKDNFLMAKNDATDKEIIDCLKLAKAYSFVNKYEDGLN
-389 ALLVPSSGSLEIE
+389 HYLEESGRNLSGGQKQRLSLARTLLKNSDLIILDDVTSAL
-402 DTERA
+402 
-407 TYDLSDAEQVLL
+407 DAITTKQVLL
-419 STTQRLD
+419 NL
-426 TIYEARKKEKAQET
+426 
-440 VQLEQEEKE
+440 
-449 EIKEQ
+449 
-454 EPLFQFQ
+454 
-461 EEKLPLAIQ
+461 
-470 ALYNAKVN
+470 
-478 GIELSE
+478 
-484 SQERTLQ
+484 
-491 IYEKLNSEK
+491 EKLND
-500 FREFKA
+500 KA
-506 QAQERARKQ
+506 KIIVSQKISAIKNCDKILVIENGKNCGYGTH
-515 EERRKAVQEEN
+515 EEL
-526 ARKEEWLNSADN
+526 LNSNKAYREIYESQLMKEGDN
-538 PINMRLAEL
+538 
-547 KKTRNQVTALEGIKD
+547 Q
-562 AGLIVP
+562 
-568 DQEQKL
+568 
-574 DNLSEFL
+574 
-581 EMFEKTSQEQH
+581 
-592 EVDTG
+592 
-597 MSDESRAW
+597 
-605 YQEHYRAK
+605 

>member
-57 MGVILKTGSL
+57 MGVILKTGTM

-167 FVASLPFFILVL
+167 FVASLPFFIVVL

-219 QDMMINDYKKTND
+219 QDMMINDYKKIND

-254 IVNVAT
+254 IVNIAT
-260 VFIVYFA
+260 IFIVYFA

-380 KSTLVEHLN
+380 KSTLCNLISGFFDPSKGKISLYGKDITTLKKEDINNLVSMASQKAYLFTGTVKDNFLMAKNDATDKEIIDCLKLAKAYSFVNKYEDGLDHYLEESGRN
-389 ALLVPSSGSLEIE
+389 LSGGQKQRLSLARTLLKNSDLIILDDVTSAL
-402 DTERA
+402 
-407 TYDLSDAEQVLL
+407 DAITTKQVLL
-419 STTQRLD
+419 NL
-426 TIYEARKKEKAQET
+426 
-440 VQLEQEEKE
+440 
-449 EIKEQ
+449 
-454 EPLFQFQ
+454 
-461 EEKLPLAIQ
+461 
-470 ALYNAKVN
+470 
-478 GIELSE
+478 
-484 SQERTLQ
+484 
-491 IYEKLNSEK
+491 EKLND
-500 FREFKA
+500 KA
-506 QAQERARKQ
+506 KIIVSQKISAIKNCDKILVIENGKNCGYGTH
-515 EERRKAVQEEN
+515 EEL
-526 ARKEEWLNSADN
+526 LNSNKAYREIYESQLMKEGDN
-538 PINMRLAEL
+538 
-547 KKTRNQVTALEGIKD
+547 Q
-562 AGLIVP
+562 
-568 DQEQKL
+568 
-574 DNLSEFL
+574 
-581 EMFEKTSQEQH
+581 
-592 EVDTG
+592 
-597 MSDESRAW
+597 
-605 YQEHYRAK
+605 

>member
-57 MGVILKTGSL
+57 MGVILKTGSM

-219 QDMMINDYKKTND
+219 QDMMINDYKKIND

-380 KSTLVEHLN
+380 KSTLCNLISGFFDPSKGKISLYGKDITTLKKEDINNLVSMASQKAYLFTGTVKDNFLMAKNDATDKEIIDCLKLAKAYSFVNKYEDGLN
-389 ALLVPSSGSLEIE
+389 HYLEESGRNLSGGQKQRLSLARTLLKNSDLIILDDVTSAL
-402 DTERA
+402 
-407 TYDLSDAEQVLL
+407 DAITTKQVLL
-419 STTQRLD
+419 NLEKLIDKAKIIVSQKISAIKNCDKILVIENGKNCGYGTHEELLNSNKAYRE
-426 TIYEARKKEKAQET
+426 IYESQLMKE
-440 VQLEQEEKE
+440 
-449 EIKEQ
+449 
-454 EPLFQFQ
+454 
-461 EEKLPLAIQ
+461 
-470 ALYNAKVN
+470 
-478 GIELSE
+478 G
-484 SQERTLQ
+484 
-491 IYEKLNSEK
+491 
-500 FREFKA
+500 
-506 QAQERARKQ
+506 
-515 EERRKAVQEEN
+515 
-526 ARKEEWLNSADN
+526 DN
-538 PINMRLAEL
+538 
-547 KKTRNQVTALEGIKD
+547 Q
-562 AGLIVP
+562 
-568 DQEQKL
+568 
-574 DNLSEFL
+574 
-581 EMFEKTSQEQH
+581 
-592 EVDTG
+592 
-597 MSDESRAW
+597 
-605 YQEHYRAK
+605 

>member
-57 MGVILKTGSL
+57 MGVILKTGSM

-219 QDMMINDYKKTND
+219 QDMMINDYKKIND

-380 KSTLVEHLN
+380 KSTLCNLISGFFDPSKGKISLYGKDITTLKKEDINNLVSMASQKAYLFTGTVKDNFLMAKNDATDKEIIDCLKLAKAYSFVNKYEDGLDHYLEESGRN
-389 ALLVPSSGSLEIE
+389 LSGGQKQRLSLARTLLKNSDLIILDDVTSAL
-402 DTERA
+402 
-407 TYDLSDAEQVLL
+407 DAITTKQVLL
-419 STTQRLD
+419 NL
-426 TIYEARKKEKAQET
+426 
-440 VQLEQEEKE
+440 
-449 EIKEQ
+449 
-454 EPLFQFQ
+454 
-461 EEKLPLAIQ
+461 
-470 ALYNAKVN
+470 
-478 GIELSE
+478 
-484 SQERTLQ
+484 
-491 IYEKLNSEK
+491 EKLND
-500 FREFKA
+500 KA
-506 QAQERARKQ
+506 KIIVSQKISAIKNCDKILVIENGKNCGYGTH
-515 EERRKAVQEEN
+515 EEL
-526 ARKEEWLNSADN
+526 LNSNKAYREIYESQLMKEGDN
-538 PINMRLAEL
+538 
-547 KKTRNQVTALEGIKD
+547 Q
-562 AGLIVP
+562 
-568 DQEQKL
+568 
-574 DNLSEFL
+574 
-581 EMFEKTSQEQH
+581 
-592 EVDTG
+592 
-597 MSDESRAW
+597 
-605 YQEHYRAK
+605 

>member
-57 MGVILKTGSL
+57 MGVILKTGSM

-219 QDMMINDYKKTND
+219 QDMMINDYKKIND

-380 KSTLVEHLN
+380 KSTLCNLISGFFDPSKGKISLYGKDITTLKKEDINNLVSMASQKAYLFTGTVKDNFLMAKNDATDKEIIDCLKLAKAYSFVNKYEDGLDHYLEESGRN
-389 ALLVPSSGSLEIE
+389 LSGGQKQRLSLARTLLKNSDLIILDDVTSAL
-402 DTERA
+402 
-407 TYDLSDAEQVLL
+407 DAITTKQVLL
-419 STTQRLD
+419 NL
-426 TIYEARKKEKAQET
+426 
-440 VQLEQEEKE
+440 
-449 EIKEQ
+449 
-454 EPLFQFQ
+454 
-461 EEKLPLAIQ
+461 
-470 ALYNAKVN
+470 
-478 GIELSE
+478 
-484 SQERTLQ
+484 
-491 IYEKLNSEK
+491 EKLND
-500 FREFKA
+500 KA
-506 QAQERARKQ
+506 KIIVSQKISAIKNCDKILVIENGKNCGYGSH
-515 EERRKAVQEEN
+515 EEL
-526 ARKEEWLNSADN
+526 LNSNKAYREIYESQLMKEGDN
-538 PINMRLAEL
+538 
-547 KKTRNQVTALEGIKD
+547 Q
-562 AGLIVP
+562 
-568 DQEQKL
+568 
-574 DNLSEFL
+574 
-581 EMFEKTSQEQH
+581 
-592 EVDTG
+592 
-597 MSDESRAW
+597 
-605 YQEHYRAK
+605 

>member
-57 MGVILKTGSL
+57 MGVILKTGSM

-192 IQASLDVINKSV
+192 IQASLDVITKSV

-219 QDMMINDYKKTND
+219 QDMMINDYKKIND

-380 KSTLVEHLN
+380 KSTLCNLISGFFDPSKGKISLYGKDITTLKKEDINNLVSMASQKAYLFTGTVKDNFLMAKNDATDKEIIDCLKLAKAYSFVNKYEDGLDHYLEESGRN
-389 ALLVPSSGSLEIE
+389 LSGGQKQRLSLARTLLKNSDLIILDDVTSAL
-402 DTERA
+402 
-407 TYDLSDAEQVLL
+407 DAITTKQVLL
-419 STTQRLD
+419 NL
-426 TIYEARKKEKAQET
+426 
-440 VQLEQEEKE
+440 
-449 EIKEQ
+449 
-454 EPLFQFQ
+454 
-461 EEKLPLAIQ
+461 
-470 ALYNAKVN
+470 
-478 GIELSE
+478 
-484 SQERTLQ
+484 
-491 IYEKLNSEK
+491 EKLND
-500 FREFKA
+500 KA
-506 QAQERARKQ
+506 KIIVSQKISAIKNCDKILVIENGKNCGYGTH
-515 EERRKAVQEEN
+515 EEL
-526 ARKEEWLNSADN
+526 LNSNKAYREIYESQLMKEGDN
-538 PINMRLAEL
+538 
-547 KKTRNQVTALEGIKD
+547 Q
-562 AGLIVP
+562 
-568 DQEQKL
+568 
-574 DNLSEFL
+574 
-581 EMFEKTSQEQH
+581 
-592 EVDTG
+592 
-597 MSDESRAW
+597 
-605 YQEHYRAK
+605 

>member
-1 MSESLKSLKNYKKQL
+1 MSESLKNLKNYKKQL

-219 QDMMINDYKKTND
+219 QDMMINDYKKIND

-380 KSTLVEHLN
+380 KSTLCNLISGFFDPSKGKISLYGKDITTLKKEDINNLVSMASQKAYLFTGTVKDNFLMAKNDATDKEIIDCLKLAKAYSFVNKYEDGLDHYLEESGRN
-389 ALLVPSSGSLEIE
+389 LSGGQKQRLSLARTLLKNSDLIILDDVTSAL
-402 DTERA
+402 
-407 TYDLSDAEQVLL
+407 DAITTKQVLL
-419 STTQRLD
+419 NL
-426 TIYEARKKEKAQET
+426 
-440 VQLEQEEKE
+440 
-449 EIKEQ
+449 
-454 EPLFQFQ
+454 
-461 EEKLPLAIQ
+461 
-470 ALYNAKVN
+470 
-478 GIELSE
+478 
-484 SQERTLQ
+484 
-491 IYEKLNSEK
+491 EKLND
-500 FREFKA
+500 KA
-506 QAQERARKQ
+506 KIIVSQKISAIKNCDKILVIENGKNCGYGTH
-515 EERRKAVQEEN
+515 EEL
-526 ARKEEWLNSADN
+526 LNSNKAYRE
-538 PINMRLAEL
+538 IYESQLM
-547 KKTRNQVTALEGIKD
+547 KEGD
-562 AGLIVP
+562 
-568 DQEQKL
+568 DQ
-574 DNLSEFL
+574 
-581 EMFEKTSQEQH
+581 
-592 EVDTG
+592 
-597 MSDESRAW
+597 
-605 YQEHYRAK
+605 

>member
-57 MGVILKTGSL
+57 MGVILKTGSM

-219 QDMMINDYKKTND
+219 QDMMINDYKKIND

-380 KSTLVEHLN
+380 KSTLCNLISGFFDSSKGKISLYGKDITTLKKEDINNLVSMASQKAYLFTGTVKDNFLMAKNDATDKEIIDCLKLAKAYSFVNKYEDGLN
-389 ALLVPSSGSLEIE
+389 HYLEESGRNLSGGQKQRLSLARTLLKNSDLIILDDVTSAL
-402 DTERA
+402 
-407 TYDLSDAEQVLL
+407 DAITTKQVLL
-419 STTQRLD
+419 NL
-426 TIYEARKKEKAQET
+426 
-440 VQLEQEEKE
+440 
-449 EIKEQ
+449 
-454 EPLFQFQ
+454 
-461 EEKLPLAIQ
+461 
-470 ALYNAKVN
+470 
-478 GIELSE
+478 
-484 SQERTLQ
+484 
-491 IYEKLNSEK
+491 EKLND
-500 FREFKA
+500 KA
-506 QAQERARKQ
+506 KIIVSQKISAIKNCDKILVIENGKNCGYGTH
-515 EERRKAVQEEN
+515 EEL
-526 ARKEEWLNSADN
+526 LNSNKAYREIYESQLMKEGDN
-538 PINMRLAEL
+538 
-547 KKTRNQVTALEGIKD
+547 Q
-562 AGLIVP
+562 
-568 DQEQKL
+568 
-574 DNLSEFL
+574 
-581 EMFEKTSQEQH
+581 
-592 EVDTG
+592 
-597 MSDESRAW
+597 
-605 YQEHYRAK
+605 

>member
-22 KLTEAV
+22 QLTEAV

-57 MGVILKTGSL
+57 MGVILKTGSM

-219 QDMMINDYKKTND
+219 QDMMINDYKKIND

-380 KSTLVEHLN
+380 KSTLCNLISGFFDPSKGKISLYGKDITTLKKEDINNLVSMASQKAYLFTGTVKDNFLMAKNDATDKEIIDCLKLAKAYSFVNKYEDGLDHYLEESGRN
-389 ALLVPSSGSLEIE
+389 LSGGQKQRLSLARTLLKNSDLIILDDVTSAL
-402 DTERA
+402 
-407 TYDLSDAEQVLL
+407 DAITTKQVLL
-419 STTQRLD
+419 NL
-426 TIYEARKKEKAQET
+426 
-440 VQLEQEEKE
+440 
-449 EIKEQ
+449 
-454 EPLFQFQ
+454 
-461 EEKLPLAIQ
+461 
-470 ALYNAKVN
+470 
-478 GIELSE
+478 
-484 SQERTLQ
+484 
-491 IYEKLNSEK
+491 EKLND
-500 FREFKA
+500 KA
-506 QAQERARKQ
+506 KIIVSQKISAIKNCDKILVIENGKNCGYGTH
-515 EERRKAVQEEN
+515 EEL
-526 ARKEEWLNSADN
+526 LNSNKAYREIYESQLMKEGDN
-538 PINMRLAEL
+538 
-547 KKTRNQVTALEGIKD
+547 Q
-562 AGLIVP
+562 
-568 DQEQKL
+568 
-574 DNLSEFL
+574 
-581 EMFEKTSQEQH
+581 
-592 EVDTG
+592 
-597 MSDESRAW
+597 
-605 YQEHYRAK
+605 

>member
-57 MGVILKTGSL
+57 MGVILKTGSM

-219 QDMMINDYKKTND
+219 QDMMINDYKKIND

-380 KSTLVEHLN
+380 KSTLCNLISGFFDPSKGKISLYGKDITTLKKEDINNLVSMASQKAYLFTGTVKDNFLMAKNDATDKEIIDCLKLAKAYSFVNKYEDGLN
-389 ALLVPSSGSLEIE
+389 HYLEESGRNLSGGQKQRLSLARTLLKNSDLIILDDVTSAL
-402 DTERA
+402 
-407 TYDLSDAEQVLL
+407 DAITTKQVLL
-419 STTQRLD
+419 N
-426 TIYEARKKEKAQET
+426 
-440 VQLEQEEKE
+440 V
-449 EIKEQ
+449 
-454 EPLFQFQ
+454 
-461 EEKLPLAIQ
+461 
-470 ALYNAKVN
+470 
-478 GIELSE
+478 
-484 SQERTLQ
+484 
-491 IYEKLNSEK
+491 EKLND
-500 FREFKA
+500 KA
-506 QAQERARKQ
+506 KIIVSQKISAIKNCDKILVIENGKNYGYGTH
-515 EERRKAVQEEN
+515 EEL
-526 ARKEEWLNSADN
+526 LNSNKAYREIYESQLMKEGDN
-538 PINMRLAEL
+538 
-547 KKTRNQVTALEGIKD
+547 Q
-562 AGLIVP
+562 
-568 DQEQKL
+568 
-574 DNLSEFL
+574 
-581 EMFEKTSQEQH
+581 
-592 EVDTG
+592 
-597 MSDESRAW
+597 
-605 YQEHYRAK
+605 

>member
-33 PLLMA
+33 PLFMA

-57 MGVILKTGSL
+57 MGVILKTGSM

-331 LDFDKTKPLLS
+331 LGFDKTKPLLS

-380 KSTLVEHLN
+380 KSTLCNLISGFFDPSKGKISLYGKDITTLKKEDINNLVSMASQKAYLFTGTVKDNFLMAKNDATDKEIIDCLKLAKAYSFVNKYEDGLDHYLEESGRN
-389 ALLVPSSGSLEIE
+389 LSGGQKQRLSLARTLLKNSDLIILDDVTSAL
-402 DTERA
+402 
-407 TYDLSDAEQVLL
+407 DAITTKQVLL
-419 STTQRLD
+419 NL
-426 TIYEARKKEKAQET
+426 
-440 VQLEQEEKE
+440 
-449 EIKEQ
+449 
-454 EPLFQFQ
+454 
-461 EEKLPLAIQ
+461 
-470 ALYNAKVN
+470 
-478 GIELSE
+478 
-484 SQERTLQ
+484 
-491 IYEKLNSEK
+491 EKLND
-500 FREFKA
+500 KA
-506 QAQERARKQ
+506 KIIVSQKISAIKNCDKILVIENGKNCGYGTH
-515 EERRKAVQEEN
+515 EEL
-526 ARKEEWLNSADN
+526 LNSNKAYREIYESQLMKEGDN
-538 PINMRLAEL
+538 
-547 KKTRNQVTALEGIKD
+547 Q
-562 AGLIVP
+562 
-568 DQEQKL
+568 
-574 DNLSEFL
+574 
-581 EMFEKTSQEQH
+581 
-592 EVDTG
+592 
-597 MSDESRAW
+597 
-605 YQEHYRAK
+605 

>member
-57 MGVILKTGSL
+57 MGVILKTGSM

-219 QDMMINDYKKTND
+219 QDMMINDYKKIND

-308 FASLKRTDSLFA
+308 FASLKRTDSLFS

-380 KSTLVEHLN
+380 KSTLCNLISGFFDPSKGKISLYGKDITTLKKEDINNLVSMASQKAYLFTGTVKDNFLMAKNDATDKEIIDCLKLAKAYSFVNKYEDGLDHYLEESGRN
-389 ALLVPSSGSLEIE
+389 LSGGQKQRLSLARTLLKNSDLIILDDVTSAL
-402 DTERA
+402 
-407 TYDLSDAEQVLL
+407 DAITTKQVLL
-419 STTQRLD
+419 NLD
-426 TIYEARKKEKAQET
+426 KLNDKAKIIVSQKISAIKNCDKILVIENGKNCGYGTHEELLNSNKAYREIYESQLMKE
-440 VQLEQEEKE
+440 
-449 EIKEQ
+449 
-454 EPLFQFQ
+454 
-461 EEKLPLAIQ
+461 
-470 ALYNAKVN
+470 
-478 GIELSE
+478 G
-484 SQERTLQ
+484 
-491 IYEKLNSEK
+491 
-500 FREFKA
+500 
-506 QAQERARKQ
+506 
-515 EERRKAVQEEN
+515 
-526 ARKEEWLNSADN
+526 DN
-538 PINMRLAEL
+538 
-547 KKTRNQVTALEGIKD
+547 Q
-562 AGLIVP
+562 
-568 DQEQKL
+568 
-574 DNLSEFL
+574 
-581 EMFEKTSQEQH
+581 
-592 EVDTG
+592 
-597 MSDESRAW
+597 
-605 YQEHYRAK
+605 